1 MLLRAAV
8 GPARFR
14 GASPIVRVAATTL
27 SLRAYAKPS
36 KPRKPLEYSSRHG
49 PNALR
54 SHDTNNG
61 SAGKPFKDSAFG
73 SSVRPGEANLP
84 KPPDDAGQSI
94 SNSSKKISQPPSSSD
109 IDNAQVEE
117 EAHDQSP
124 RQPIPDLTQ
133 GIPPTLEAELAQAER
148 ASQVESKSLNITE
161 EPADTASTSSRRT
174 SDLPKSANITSL
186 DRRRNKLANYMYLA
200 LFGITAIGTIYLG
213 RNWENEEE
221 ERKHPDAPSGWGFG
235 LFYNR
240 ASARLADVTDYYNEP
255 AFPKLLPN
263 TDPAWERPYT
273 LVLSLE
279 DLLIHSE
286 WTREHGWRM
295 AKRPGVDYFLRYL
308 SQYYELVIFTSVPSM
323 MGDPIIRKLDPY
335 RIIMWPLFREAT
347 RYKNGEYIKDLSYLN
362 RPLNKVILLDTV
374 PSHGKLQ
381 PENSVI
387 LKKWTG
393 DPQDNELVSMI
404 PFFEYIAAMGFPDT
418 REVIKSFD
426 GTHIPSEFSNR
437 EQIARK
443 KFQKQY
449 AEEVAKRPK
458 RKKSSGGG
466 MLGSL
471 GIGSG
476 RMVPGGMMMMEGEE
490 SLGEAYEKGK
500 TYMDQV
506 RERGQRQYEIIEK
519 EIRENGDKWVKEMAE
534 EEKKMQEEAMKG
546 MKNSFLGGLLGSG
559 GSSAGK

>member
-347 RYKNGEYIKDLSYLN
+347 RYKNGEYIK
-362 RPLNKVILLDTV
+362 
-374 PSHGKLQ
+374 
-381 PENSVI
+381 
-387 LKKWTG
+387 
-393 DPQDNELVSMI
+393 VS
-404 PFFEYIAAMGFPDT
+404 
-418 REVIKSFD
+418 S
-426 GTHIPSEFSNR
+426 
-437 EQIARK
+437 
-443 KFQKQY
+443 
-449 AEEVAKRPK
+449 
-458 RKKSSGGG
+458 
-466 MLGSL
+466 
-471 GIGSG
+471 
-476 RMVPGGMMMMEGEE
+476 
-490 SLGEAYEKGK
+490 
-500 TYMDQV
+500 
-506 RERGQRQYEIIEK
+506 
-519 EIRENGDKWVKEMAE
+519 
-534 EEKKMQEEAMKG
+534 
-546 MKNSFLGGLLGSG
+546 
-559 GSSAGK
+559 